1 MKYIMYPLLI
11 SILLTFSCGKDN
23 EPEKANNPNC
33 SFSFKGISYSS
44 NTAICDSDTGY
55 LGINSYESSW
65 GFFVDTDGEIRLNIG
80 ADYYQQSSNV
90 SRSGNTL
97 TFTGILVNVGN
108 GSDTG
113 NISGKCTCQ

>member
-1 MKYIMYPLLI
+1 MYPLVA
-11 SILLTFSCGKDN
+11 SILLTFSCEKDN
-23 EPEKANNPNC
+23 EKPTKNC

-44 NTAICDSDTGY
+44 NTAICDSDTDY

-97 TFTGILVNVGN
+97 TFTGILINLGN

-113 NISGKCTCQ
+113 NISGKCTCK